1 MDTSIKLHTRL
12 VFDHCNLQTSPEQV
26 SLLNQKAPTLF
37 QGDAPIG
44 TSPAGYQVVLTGYAT
59 FVFENERL
67 SRQSD
72 ALEKRLNSLRSTPR
86 NTNALALRGS
96 VDTYRV
102 ENNSF
107 RADYRVFSGQV
118 VVYNIQPVAKLQ
130 KQRDRLEK
138 AGAYRV
144 RKNNSG
150 IWEVAG
156 KAETVT
162 TRHGAVNGQSNNLVK
177 ATWLMGRHVE
187 FAFGSELKEY
197 TLFHNPSVGFGD
209 LWESVRDKFGITT
222 PVTRKFASLLSSTQA
237 AGNDTHWVAHSQ
249 SGIIFAEAVRFLL
262 NGGSMFQF
270 NKLRFNGVL
279 HPEKGSLLDKHSVA
293 FHGSGNNILRSK
305 LLLNRAGIEVLRVAH
320 HDYDLVPN
328 VIGLNTISPRK
339 FIGSLVYANHVFGG
353 SVQQSPHTLPQDMVS
368 WDRNMREG
376 PGKGRGSAQQIFHKI
391 ADPKRGRPVEIKKDY
406 LP

>member
-26 SLLNQKAPTLF
+26 VLLNQKAPTLF

-44 TSPAGYQVVLTGYAT
+44 TSPAGYKVVLTGYAT

-72 ALEKRLNSLRSTPR
+72 ALEKLLNSLRSTPR

-102 ENNSF
+102 ENNAF

-150 IWEVAG
+150 IWELAG

-187 FAFGSELKEY
+187 AAFGRELKEY

-249 SGIIFAEAVRFLL
+249 GGIIFAEAVRF
-262 NGGSMFQF
+262 FTEW
-270 NKLRFNGVL
+270 REHV
-279 HPEKGSLLDKHSVA
+279 SV
-293 FHGSGNNILRSK
+293 
-305 LLLNRAGIEVLRVAH
+305 
-320 HDYDLVPN
+320 
-328 VIGLNTISPRK
+328 
-339 FIGSLVYANHVFGG
+339 
-353 SVQQSPHTLPQDMVS
+353 
-368 WDRNMREG
+368 
-376 PGKGRGSAQQIFHKI
+376 
-391 ADPKRGRPVEIKKDY
+391 
-406 LP
+406 